1 MRIFIITNL
10 AKKIIMTLIVE
21 RFPYSALSRKNIDG
35 QRKYATPSGA
45 VPSVTTILD
54 KTKDKS
60 HLIAWKKRVGEK
72 KAQEIVT
79 EASSVGTRMHKYLE
93 DYVETGEWTD
103 PGSNPYAQQA
113 NRMATEIKEQA
124 MHDVDEIWG
133 SEVNLYMPGIYAGTT
148 DLVGTYKGQPCIMD
162 FKQTNKPKKKEWVED
177 YYLQMTAY
185 ALAHNELYG
194 TDIREGHVFMCSRNL
209 EYQQFDL
216 WPNEFDEW
224 ANRWWSRCEEYYS
237 KFG

>member
-1 MRIFIITNL
+1 
-10 AKKIIMTLIVE
+10 MTLIVE
-21 RFPYSALSRKNIDG
+21 RFPYNALSRANVDG
-35 QRKYATPSGA
+35 QRKYSTPSGA

-60 HLIAWKKRVGEK
+60 HLIAWKKRVGEA

-79 EASSVGTRMHKYLE
+79 EAASVGTRMHKYLE
-93 DYVETGEWTD
+93 DYVETGKWTE

-113 NRMATEIKEQA
+113 HRMATEIKEQA
-124 MHDVDEIWG
+124 MADVDEIWG
-133 SEVNLYMPGIYAGTT
+133 SEVNLYMPSIYAGTT
-148 DLVGTYKGQPCIMD
+148 DLVGVYKGQPCIMD

-185 ALAHNELYG
+185 ALAHNELYD

-216 WPNEFDEW
+216 WPDEFDNW